1 MLKLEE
7 PKSIKFKLYNLSPN
21 AMKIQLSV
29 KEKEVSDLLICGISK
44 YVSFHIILFVESR
57 KIRTLVKCGVQFGS
71 VSKELWGA
79 SCQWVTD

>member
-44 YVSFHIILFVESR
+44 YVSFKIVYFLESWQ
-57 KIRTLVKCGVQFGS
+57 IRTLVKCGIQLGS
-71 VSKELWGA
+71 VP
-79 SCQWVTD
+79 